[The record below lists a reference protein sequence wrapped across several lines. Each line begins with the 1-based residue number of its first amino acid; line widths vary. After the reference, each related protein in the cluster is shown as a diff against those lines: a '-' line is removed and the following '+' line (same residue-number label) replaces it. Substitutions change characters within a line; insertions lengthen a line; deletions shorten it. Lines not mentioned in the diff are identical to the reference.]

1 MDQYDAFFHKST
13 ILGAIYPVEPAREEF
28 CVGKGKSAVKT
39 KLKFRRG
46 SFQVITLSPLLFCLS
61 TVPISH
67 ALREIMGF
75 KVPYPDTLVTHL
87 FFTDDLKKV
96 YAENQEVLGDTL
108 KVVDRVSHAIG
119 MELGLQKCAVAHI

>member
-1 MDQYDAFFHKST
+1 M
-13 ILGAIYPVEPAREEF
+13 EPAREEF

-46 SFQVITLSPLLFCLS
+46 LFQVNSLSPLLFCLS

-67 ALREIMGF
+67 ALRETMGF
-75 KVPYPDTLVTHL
+75 KMPYLDTLVTHL
-87 FFTDDLKKV
+87 FFTDDLKV

-108 KVVDRVSHAIG
+108 KVVDRVTHAVV
-119 MELGLQKCAVAHI
+119 MPAEVCCSPHLK